1 MPTPF
6 SRSGIKRS
14 EIQAQLE
21 RIVTTLWNPEPPRT
35 RGPKRAFTRDE
46 VVATAI
52 SIADARGI
60 DAVSMRSLADQ
71 LGLGTMSLYR
81 YVPGKEELVALMLE
95 RAYGETTPASELPG
109 DWRAKLESSAH
120 QQWALFH
127 RHPWMLDLPLDRV
140 SPGPLSMERYDAALA
155 VVLSTGLPPDA
166 AVAINEAI
174 EYVVRGAARASI
186 ENISFIEETGLTIE
200 QWWEH
205 QGPSMLAVMDP
216 ARFPA
221 LQEVLNAGAFSDRPQ
236 SNSFEVAFLDTL
248 ATFLDGVA
256 VRLDRHLSGQD

>member
-1 MPTPF
+1 MKRTE
-6 SRSGIKRS
+6 IK
-14 EIQAQLE
+14 AQLE

-52 SIADARGI
+52 SLADARGI
-60 DAVSMRSLADQ
+60 DAVSMRSLAEA

-95 RAYGETTPASELPG
+95 RLYGETSLATAAPG
-109 DWRAKLESSAH
+109 GWREKLERAARE
-120 QQWALFH
+120 QWDLYH

-140 SPGPLSMERYDAALA
+140 SPGPLAMERYDAELA

-166 AVAINEAI
+166 AVAINLAI
-174 EYVVRGAARASI
+174 EYIVRGSARASV
-186 ENISFIEETGLTIE
+186 ENNTFVEETGLTIE

-205 QGPSMLAVMDP
+205 QGPTLLAVMDRE
-216 ARFPA
+216 RFPA
-221 LQEVLNAGAFSDRPQ
+221 LQTVLDAGAFSRSGDAD
-236 SNSFEVAFLDTL
+236 SFEAAFLDTMS
-248 ATFLDGVA
+248 TFLDGVA
-256 VRLDRHLSGQD
+256 VKIEQHRQQGA